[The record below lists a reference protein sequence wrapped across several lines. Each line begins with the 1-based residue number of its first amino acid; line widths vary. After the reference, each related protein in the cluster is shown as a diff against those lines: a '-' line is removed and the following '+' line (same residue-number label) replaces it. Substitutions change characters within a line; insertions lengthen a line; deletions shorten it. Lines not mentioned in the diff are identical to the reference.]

1 MAFFAP
7 LLGGAGGLF
16 GGATAVAEVGG
27 ATAGAAA
34 GAASAGTA
42 SAYEMQATNAIIE
55 GNQKAIEYRRQGNQ
69 VLTKTLESEAMIRA
83 KGGAGGIDPFSGSM
97 QTLADYAWN
106 KGADEYYW
114 AQENVQFAKNMG
126 EANAAG
132 FRSAASSARS
142 AGMSNLIGG
151 GLMGFAKAFS

>member
-1 MAFFAP
+1 MTTVFAAP
-7 LLGGAGGLF
+7 TETTRNYVRQSNAGSPQDRG
-16 GGATAVAEVGG
+16 
-27 ATAGAAA
+27 
-34 GAASAGTA
+34 
-42 SAYEMQATNAIIE
+42 MQATNAIIE